1 MIELDHIQGSDA
13 WHKARTGIP
22 TASHFAKLITAK
34 TLKLSAEA
42 DKYENRLI
50 HERLTGNPC
59 DDFGGTKWIER
70 GKELEGD
77 AVQLY
82 EMQTGLDVR
91 HVGLILNDGR
101 TFGASPDGLV
111 GDDRGLELK
120 CPKPETH
127 IGYMIDP
134 ESLYLE
140 YKPQIQ
146 GGIFVSGRKLW
157 DAVSYHPDH
166 ALAKFTVE
174 PDKEYQDALAAALVQ
189 LEKNIA
195 EKIAKIRGA

>member
-1 MIELDHIQGSDA
+1 MIILDHVQGTDA
-13 WHKARTGIP
+13 WHEARRGIP

-50 HERLTGNPC
+50 HERLTGNAC

-77 AVQLY
+77 AAQLY
-82 EMQTGLDVR
+82 EMQTGFEVK
-91 HVGLILNDGR
+91 HVGLIINDAR

-127 IGYMIDP
+127 VGYMVDP
-134 ESLYLE
+134 DSLYLD
-140 YKPQIQ
+140 YKPQVQ
-146 GGIFVSGRKLW
+146 GGLFVSGRKFW
-157 DAVSYHPDH
+157 DVVSYHPDH
-166 ALAKFTVE
+166 KLARFVAEPDDEYQSALAE
-174 PDKEYQDALAAALVQ
+174 ALDQ
-189 LEKNIA
+189 LEKNISA
-195 EKIAKIRGA
+195 KIAKIRGE